1 MLPTGLDRALLIWGG
16 LFLVL
21 TLLVGGVFWK
31 SAQLQQAGRHY
42 SELAGD
48 LRLLSQQM
56 TTQALSASR
65 GAEQSFL
72 LLDRYKKQ
80 FEKTLRVLR
89 DGDPETGAPPLTAE
103 MLPELEQIDAQ
114 WRTFSRDID
123 KILTSRKDISE
134 ARKVIAEVTGRLPP
148 LLADA
153 EKVAELIRDSGVRG
167 RQLYLASRQLMLA
180 ERIRISLIEMR
191 NGTADAD
198 ALGAAD
204 QLNRDVNQFSAVL
217 DGMLH
222 GNTDLGISAVGN
234 KKAREIIERMVAD
247 FSEIA
252 DISGRLLN
260 IAPDLYEISKSV
272 AAIEGNGRKLLES
285 TSRFEAVLNDAN
297 RNNQIWVTIGFVLG
311 VLALLA
317 FLMLIAGIIRNTRRQ
332 LQETQQTNERN
343 QQAILTLLDE
353 MATLADGDLT
363 INATVTEDITGAIAD
378 SVNYAIE
385 ALRNL
390 VVAINRAASKVAHTS
405 NRTRV
410 RALQLARS
418 SEQQAEKIESV
429 SDAVDGLTRSIEKV
443 SENASLSAEVAD
455 QSLAIAQRG
464 VETVRRTIE
473 GMENIRE
480 NIQDTSK
487 RIKRLGES
495 SQEIGDIVGLI
506 TDIADQT
513 NILALNAAIQAS
525 SAGEGGRG
533 FAVVADEVQRLAE
546 RAANASK
553 QIEALVR
560 TIQAD
565 TNEAIQSME
574 KSTSQV
580 VAGTQQAE
588 DAGNALEAIENVSSR
603 LAEHIRS
610 ISEES
615 REQSEVASVVSE
627 SMSSIREIARN
638 TLASSK
644 ETAIAVGEL
653 AEQAAELRRSAEGFK
668 LPESDLAAAEE
679 VEETFDSLSQ
689 TEENPTLTTEL
700 TTPKNVGRG
709 VVAAKKGKRP
719 RLGKRRSRLVKMS
732 QKR

>member
-1 MLPTGLDRALLIWGG
+1 MIFKKGSTRLSTGLDNALLIWGG
-16 LFLVL
+16 LFLLL
-21 TLLVGGVFWK
+21 TLLAGGAFWK
-31 SAQLQQAGRHY
+31 ATQLQQAGRHY

-65 GAEQSFL
+65 GSEQSFL
-72 LLDRYKKQ
+72 LLGRYKKQ
-80 FEKTLRVLR
+80 FEQTLQTLR
-89 DGDPETGAPPLTAE
+89 DGDPATGAPALTPE
-103 MLPELEQIDAQ
+103 MQPELEQINRQ
-114 WRTFSRDID
+114 WAEFARDID
-123 KILTSRKDISE
+123 KILASREMISQ
-134 ARKVIAEVTGRLPP
+134 ARQIIADVSERLPA

-153 EKVAELIRDSGVRG
+153 EKVAELMRDSGIRG

-180 ERIRISLIEMR
+180 ERIRISLIEML
-191 NGTADAD
+191 NGTTN
-198 ALGAAD
+198 ALDAAD
-204 QLNRDVNQFSAVL
+204 QLNQDVNQFSAVL
-217 DGMLH
+217 DGMLN
-222 GNTDLGISAVGN
+222 GNTDLGISAVGS
-234 KKAREIIERMVAD
+234 KKARKILEKMVVD

-252 DISGRLLN
+252 DTSGQLLN
-260 IAPDLYEISKSV
+260 IAPDLYEISESV
-272 AAIEGNGRKLLES
+272 AAIEGNGRQLFES
-285 TSRFEAVLNDAN
+285 TSRFEATINDAN
-297 RNNQIWVTIGFVLG
+297 KGNQLWASVGFVLG
-311 VLALLA
+311 LLALLS
-317 FLMLIAGIIRNTRRQ
+317 FLMLVAGIIRNTRRQ
-332 LQETQQTNERN
+332 LQQTQQTNERN

-363 INATVTEDITGAIAD
+363 VNATVTEDITGAIAD

-390 VVAINRAASKVAHTS
+390 VVAINQAANKVSQTS
-405 NRTRV
+405 SRTKE
-410 RALQLARS
+410 RALQLARA
-418 SEQQAEKIESV
+418 SEEQTDKIESV

-443 SENASLSAEVAD
+443 SENAGLSAEVAE
-455 QSLAIAQRG
+455 QSVAIAQRG

-473 GMENIRE
+473 GMESIRE

-580 VAGTQQAE
+580 VAGTQQSE
-588 DAGNALEAIENVSSR
+588 EAGSALEEIENVSTR

-615 REQSEVASVVSE
+615 REQSSVASVVSE
-627 SMSSIREIARN
+627 SMNAIREIARH

-644 ETAIAVGEL
+644 ETAMAVGEL
-653 AEQAAELRRSAEGFK
+653 AEQADELRRSAEGFK
-668 LPESDLAAAEE
+668 LPESDLALTEP
-679 VEETFDSLSQ
+679 VEETFDSLSE
-689 TEENPTLTTEL
+689 TEENPTISTEL
-700 TTPKNVGRG
+700 NIRKP
-709 VVAAKKGKRP
+709 VAE
-719 RLGKRRSRLVKMS
+719 V
-732 QKR
+732 